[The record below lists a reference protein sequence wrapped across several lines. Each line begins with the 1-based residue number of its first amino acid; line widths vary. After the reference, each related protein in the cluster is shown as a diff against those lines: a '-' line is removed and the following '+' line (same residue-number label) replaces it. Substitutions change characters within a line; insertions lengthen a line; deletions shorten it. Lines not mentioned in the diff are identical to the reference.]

1 MGTDSGIRNAKRLL
15 DREGLLRV
23 LDALSQRL
31 GELGLRANI
40 HLAGGAC
47 MILAH
52 QRTRATLDVDSLFI
66 DERESVLRAAR
77 EVAKEHGLSEEWLND
92 DVRDLY
98 FQTSMS
104 FQTNEAAPALYD
116 SPALVV
122 TGASLGHMLAMKA
135 QACRN
140 SDLDDISFLLRRLNV
155 TTMDEI
161 REVHESVFPYES
173 LSPEKERRL
182 ETILRQVLDDGRV
195 DQSVPFRSIR
205 LRHQRRSRKVGP

>member
-1 MGTDSGIRNAKRLL
+1 MGTDSGIRNEKRLL

-52 QRTRATLDVDSLFI
+52 QRTRATLDVDALFI
-66 DERESVLRAAR
+66 DERESVLGAAR
-77 EVAKEHGLSEEWLND
+77 EVAKDHELSDEWLND
-92 DVRDLY
+92 DVRDLF

-104 FQTNEAAPALYD
+104 FQTEGAAPALYD

-140 SDLDDISFLLRRLNV
+140 SDSADISFLLRRLNV
-155 TTMDEI
+155 KTMDEI
-161 REVHESVFPYES
+161 RGIHESVFPYES
-173 LSPEKERRL
+173 LSREKERRL
-182 ETILRQVLDDGRV
+182 ATILRQILDDGRA
-195 DQSVPFRSIR
+195 DQSVPVRSIR
-205 LRHQRRSRKVGP
+205 LRHQSRERKIGP